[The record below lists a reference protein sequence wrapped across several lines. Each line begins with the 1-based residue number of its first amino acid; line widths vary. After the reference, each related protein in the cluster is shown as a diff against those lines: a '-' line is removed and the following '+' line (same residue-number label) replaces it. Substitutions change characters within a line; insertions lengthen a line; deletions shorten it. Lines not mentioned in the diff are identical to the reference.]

1 MREFR
6 LPDTFKAATE
16 ARWREEVDKVL
27 KGADFEK
34 RLVKTTLDGIKI
46 PPLFPANPANSSGI
60 ESRSIDPPSDL
71 ERPWQVVTSV
81 ATGLPQQAN
90 AWILDDLAHGAA
102 GVEIKLDPN
111 GIHGVA
117 VASTSDF
124 DRLLSGV
131 VTDLAPIH
139 LDAGFDGPLAADWL
153 GEFAKRAPNAP
164 LAFNLDPL
172 GALAQTGSSPK
183 PIEEHISDA
192 ANVGRKWAEP
202 YAKAQLFLASGR
214 GVHEAGGSEGQEIG
228 FALAAALCYAKALM
242 AEGMSLDL
250 AFQRISIGLSADQSP
265 FLTIAKLRAA
275 RRLWERITRACGA
288 PSHAILDVRSS
299 RRMLS
304 TLDPWV
310 NLLRLTSAGFGAAL
324 GGANS
329 ILLEPFTVLTDPTDP
344 MARRQARN
352 IQFVL
357 IEEAHLGKVFDPAAG
372 SGFLDTLTDDL
383 VEAGYAT
390 LQALEA
396 EGGIVAALLAGHFQK
411 HLLAVRA
418 KRDDDARSRTRG
430 MVGVSQYP
438 SGVDTLPAA
447 SSLTRSTKVP
457 EESGLALR
465 YWRPAE
471 AFEQLRHQAASLP
484 KPPKVALVTLGDAKS
499 AAPRRDYVQQALP
512 LWGLAPIDLEFSRL
526 DKEIALVVLCGS
538 DEDYRSLGP
547 EAVRRAKSTSASLV
561 LIAGRPTEDLVQAGT
576 DEFLYVGCNFIELGS
591 RILERLA

>member
-6 LPDTFKAATE
+6 LPDPFKTATE
-16 ARWREEVDKVL
+16 ALWRQEVDKVL

-34 RLVKTTLDGIKI
+34 RLVKSTLDGIKI
-46 PPLFPANPANSSGI
+46 PPLFPANLTKASGI
-60 ESRSIDPPSDL
+60 ESRLIDLPSDL
-71 ERPWQVVTSV
+71 ERPWQVLTSV
-81 ATGLPQQAN
+81 ATGLPNQAN
-90 AWILDDLAHGAA
+90 ALILDDLAHGAA
-102 GVEIKLDPN
+102 GVEMKLDAN
-111 GIHGVA
+111 GILGVA
-117 VASTSDF
+117 VASKSDF
-124 DRLLSGV
+124 DMLLAGV

-139 LDAGFDGPLAADWL
+139 LDAGFDGPVAADWL

-172 GALAQTGSSPK
+172 SPFAHVGSSPK
-183 PIEEHISDA
+183 PIHEHISDA
-192 ANVGRKWAEP
+192 AKTARKWAEP

-214 GVHEAGGSEGQEIG
+214 SVHEAGGSEGQEIG
-228 FALAAALCYAKALM
+228 FALAAALCYAKSLV

-275 RRLWERITRACGA
+275 RRLWDRITRACGA
-288 PSHAILDVRSS
+288 QSEAILDVRSS

-310 NLLRLTSAGFGAAL
+310 NLLRLTMAGFGAAL

-383 VEAGYAT
+383 VKAGYAT

-396 EGGIVAALLAGHFQK
+396 EGGVVAALVAGHFQK
-411 HLLAVRA
+411 RVLAVQA
-418 KRDDDARSRTRG
+418 KRDEDARSRTRG
-430 MVGVSQYP
+430 MVGVSHYP
-438 SGVDTLPAA
+438 SSVDTLPVTPPM
-447 SSLTRSTKVP
+447 TRSTEVR
-457 EESGLALR
+457 EEWGLALQ
-465 YWRPAE
+465 YWRPAQ
-471 AFEQLRHQAASLP
+471 AFEHLRHQVAALP
-484 KPPKVALVTLGDAKS
+484 KVPKVALVTLGDAKS
-499 AAPRRDYVQQALP
+499 SAARRDYVQQALSVC
-512 LWGLAPIDLEFSRL
+512 GLTPIDLEFSLL
-526 DKEIALVVLCGS
+526 DQEIDLVVLCGS
-538 DEDYRSLGP
+538 DEDYRSLGA
-547 EAVRRAKSTSASLV
+547 EAVRRAKSMGVRLV
-561 LIAGRPTEDLVQAGT
+561 LIAGHPTEDLVQAGA
-576 DEFLYVGCNFIELGS
+576 DEFLHLGCNFIDLGS